1 MIARSNREGHRMM
14 RRLIVSITVLFLAVV
29 PAVATADP
37 VRPPDGTYHYEL
49 RVAGTLSG
57 QSTVVVHGG
66 ADDFTVDDD
75 SRYTALNVTGHAI
88 AHYANA
94 TLALMSYSADAVLPS
109 GPQHADVTVAPGR
122 MTIAVG
128 SQHVDVAADPTAP
141 LQILGDNFAGTTV
154 MVPAI
159 VTASH
164 ATRFTYVATAGAVA
178 VPATVQADTI
188 PARPVGILS
197 RDAWL
202 VIAVGNIH
210 EVFWYDP
217 TTTIVDA
224 VEITEQSIEFR
235 RVEPP
240 GR

>member
-1 MIARSNREGHRMM
+1 MIAAVNREGRRMM
-14 RRLIVSITVLFLAVV
+14 RRLIVSITGLFLAVV
-29 PAVATADP
+29 PVAATADP
-37 VRPPDGTYHYEL
+37 LRPPDGTYHYEL
-49 RVAGTLSG
+49 RIAGTVSG
-57 QSTVVVHGG
+57 QSTVIVHGG

-94 TLALMSYSADAVLPS
+94 TLALLSYSADAVLPS

-122 MTIAVG
+122 MTITVG

-141 LQILGDNFAGTTV
+141 LQILGDNFAGTTI

-159 VTASH
+159 IEASH
-164 ATRFTYVATAGAVA
+164 ATRFTYAATAGAIA

-197 RDAWL
+197 RDRWL
-202 VIAVGNIH
+202 VVAVGNIH

-217 TTTIVDA
+217 TTFVVDD
-224 VEITEQSIEFR
+224 VEITEQQIEFR
-235 RVEPP
+235 RVEPA
-240 GR
+240 GH

>member
-1 MIARSNREGHRMM
+1 M
-14 RRLIVSITVLFLAVV
+14 RRLLLLTAVLFVAVV
-29 PAVATADP
+29 PVVAMGDP
-37 VRPPDGTYHYEL
+37 LRPPDGTYHYEL
-49 RVAGTLSG
+49 RVAGTVSG
-57 QSTVVVHGG
+57 QSTVIVHGG

-75 SRYTALNVTGHAI
+75 SRYTALNVTGHAV

-94 TLALMSYSADAVLPS
+94 TLALTSYSVDAVLPS

-122 MTIAVG
+122 MTLAG
-128 SQHVDVAADPTAP
+128 GTQHVDVAADPTAP

-178 VPATVQADTI
+178 VPATVPADTI

-210 EVFWYDP
+210 EAFWYDP
-217 TTTIVDA
+217 ATLVVDA

-235 RVEPP
+235 RVEPA